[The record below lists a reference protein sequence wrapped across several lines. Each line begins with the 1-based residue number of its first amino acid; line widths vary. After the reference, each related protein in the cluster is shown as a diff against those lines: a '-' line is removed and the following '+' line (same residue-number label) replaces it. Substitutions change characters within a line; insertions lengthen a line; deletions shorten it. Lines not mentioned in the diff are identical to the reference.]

1 MRGVATSETSHVLAL
16 VRSLYPVV
24 DVERVSRGYDPS
36 TTDAEVE
43 ALQKEVDAAAE
54 ILAGDLILF
63 PENGD
68 AGEP

>member
-1 MRGVATSETSHVLAL
+1 
-16 VRSLYPVV
+16 
-24 DVERVSRGYDPS
+24 
-36 TTDAEVE
+36 VE